1 MLFPEAQVAG
11 PCRVIRQVNAHR
23 RDHSSTVRE
32 ERESLSEMN
41 IVPGLISGD
50 TASIKDHVAWTY

>member
-1 MLFPEAQVAG
+1 MPLPEAQAAG
-11 PCRVIRQVNAHR
+11 PCGVIRQVNTHR
-23 RDHSSTVRE
+23 RDRSATVRE